1 MTGNRQAFSTDEFG
15 ARVRRVHQEMERAGI
30 DLLLIHSPE
39 NIYYL
44 TGYQTSGYFAYQV
57 AALARD
63 RDPELL
69 VRFLERGNVGEYS
82 WLDSAQTWKEGD
94 DLVEATLRLVK
105 SSGHHKTIGMEKRSW
120 FLTAAIA
127 EALAAGLADA
137 RIVDSSRLVERV
149 RIIKSQAEVGCL
161 KRAGE
166 IAEIEQRAALAAMRP
181 GVLETE
187 VAAAVFHAGIKAGC
201 EYTGLPH
208 HIMSGYR
215 YDVCHA
221 NWIPK
226 PIERGELVL
235 LELYGC
241 VERYH
246 ATQMRTI
253 SMGPASD
260 DVRRAADIVTEAQD
274 AALAAMRPGASA
286 REIDALVRKPV
297 RKIRPE
303 YYNRS
308 GYSTGIG
315 FPPRTAE
322 WEVLDFNE
330 QEDWEI
336 KEGMVFHMLALACG
350 FGISETVAV
359 TRTGNERLTPSNQR
373 GLCVVP

>member
-149 RIIKSQAEVGCL
+149 RIIKSQAEVACL
-161 KRAGE
+161 RRAGE
-166 IAEIEQRAALAAMRP
+166 IAEIEQQAALAAMRP

>member
-1 MTGNRQAFSTDEFG
+1 MTGNRQAFSTDEFR
-15 ARVRRVHQEMERAGI
+15 ARMRRVHKEMERAGI

-149 RIIKSQAEVGCL
+149 RIIKSQAEVACL
-161 KRAGE
+161 RRAGE

>member
-1 MTGNRQAFSTDEFG
+1 MTGNRQAFSTEEFR
-15 ARVRRVHQEMERAGI
+15 ARVSRVHAAMEKQGI
-30 DLLLIHSPE
+30 DLLLIHAPE

-57 AALARD
+57 ALVARG

-69 VRFLERGNVGEYS
+69 VRFLERGNVNEYS
-82 WLDSAQTWKEGD
+82 WLDHASTWKEGD
-94 DLVEATLRLVK
+94 DMAEVTLRCVRAL
-105 SSGHHKTIGMEKRSW
+105 GQPKTIGFEKQSW
-120 FLTAAIA
+120 FLTAAMS
-127 EALAAGLADA
+127 EALSAGLAGARVVDA
-137 RIVDSSRLVERV
+137 SRLVAQV
-149 RIIKSQAEVGCL
+149 RLIKSEAEVSCL
-161 KRAGE
+161 RHAGE
-166 IAEIEQRAALAAMRP
+166 FAEIEQRTALATMHD

-187 VAAAVFHAGIKAGC
+187 VAAAVFNAGVKAGC

-226 PIERGELVL
+226 KIVRGELVL

-241 VERYH
+241 AERYH
-246 ATQMRTI
+246 ATQMRTLSI
-253 SMGPASD
+253 GPASD
-260 DVRRAADIVTEAQD
+260 EVRRAADIVTGAQD

-286 REIDALVRKPV
+286 REIDALVRRPV

-303 YYNRS
+303 YYNRT

-322 WEVLDFNE
+322 WDVLDFNE

-359 TRTGNERLTPSNQR
+359 TQSGIERLTPSNQR
-373 GLCVVP
+373 GLCVVS

>member
-1 MTGNRQAFSTDEFG
+1 MMGNRQAFSTDEFR
-15 ARVRRVHQEMERAGI
+15 ARVGRVHQEMEKSGI

-44 TGYQTSGYFAYQV
+44 TGYQTSGYFAYQ
-57 AALARD
+57 AAIIAHG

-69 VRFLERGNVGEYS
+69 VRFLERGNVNEYS
-82 WLDSAQTWKEGD
+82 WLDHAHTWKEGD
-94 DLVEATLRLVK
+94 DLVEATLRLVRT
-105 SSGHHKTIGMEKRSW
+105 SGRRQTIGLEKKSW
-120 FLTAAIA
+120 FLTAAVA
-127 EALAAGLADA
+127 EALTAGLVGA
-137 RIVDSSRLVERV
+137 RIVDASLMVERV
-149 RIIKSQAEVGCL
+149 RIIKSPAEIGYL
-161 KRAGE
+161 RRAGE

-181 GVLETE
+181 GVPETE
-187 VAAAVFHAGIKAGC
+187 VAAAVFNAGIKAGC

-226 PIERGELVL
+226 PIAQGELTL

-241 VERYH
+241 AERYH
-246 ATQMRTI
+246 ATQMRTV

-260 DVRRAADIVTEAQD
+260 EVRRAADIVTQAQD
-274 AALAAMRPGASA
+274 NALAHMRPGASA

-322 WEVLDFNE
+322 WDVVDFNE

-359 TRTGNERLTPSNQR
+359 TRSGIERLTPSNQR